1 MRRILFPCDAW
12 SDAVMGAEANQAK
25 IKRAEIK
32 RAKINRA
39 KINRAKINRAK
50 INRAQPIRVLL
61 VEDEFLISEMVAED
75 LSERGFAVRAV
86 SNASEALSH
95 LASAPVDI
103 LFTDIKLPGG
113 MDGIT
118 LARRARDMK
127 PDLPVVY
134 ASGHVSMLDLE
145 ARVPGSIFIAKPYV
159 PSLVGRILV
168 SVMKGGAGRAGSPA
182 TSAQPARERM
192 TA

>member
-1 MRRILFPCDAW
+1 
-12 SDAVMGAEANQAK
+12 MGASVNQ
-25 IKRAEIK
+25 
-32 RAKINRA
+32 
-39 KINRAKINRAK
+39 
-50 INRAQPIRVLL
+50 AQPIRLLL

-75 LSERGFAVRAV
+75 LSEQGFAVRAV
-86 SNASEALSH
+86 TNASDALVH

-118 LARRARDMK
+118 LARRARDIK

-134 ASGHVSMLDLE
+134 ASGHVSVLDLE

-159 PSLVGRILV
+159 PSLIGRILV
-168 SVMKGGAGRAGSPA
+168 SVMKGGAGRSGSPA
-182 TSAQPARERM
+182 AAAQPARQRM